1 MEGMTDLQ
9 FKVFIKL
16 ILELLKSSKDLED
29 ATEKIKD
36 LLNEIQ
42 QSKLQNNYM
51 KQVEIKQIHY

>member
-29 ATEKIKD
+29 ATEKIKN

-42 QSKLQNNYM
+42 
-51 KQVEIKQIHY
+51 

>member
-42 QSKLQNNYM
+42 
-51 KQVEIKQIHY
+51 

>member
-29 ATEKIKD
+29 ATEKIKN
-36 LLNEIQ
+36 LLNEFQ
-42 QSKLQNNYM
+42 
-51 KQVEIKQIHY
+51 

>member
-16 ILELLKSSKDLED
+16 ILKLLKSSKDLED
-29 ATEKIKD
+29 ATEKIKN

-42 QSKLQNNYM
+42 
-51 KQVEIKQIHY
+51 

>member
-16 ILELLKSSKDLED
+16 ILELLKSSKDLEE
-29 ATEKIKD
+29 AKSKIKA

-42 QSKLQNNYM
+42 
-51 KQVEIKQIHY
+51 

>member
-42 QSKLQNNYM
+42 QSKLQNNQM

>member
-29 ATEKIKD
+29 ATEKIKN

-42 QSKLQNNYM
+42 QNKSQN
-51 KQVEIKQIHY
+51 IIG

>member
-29 ATEKIKD
+29 ATETIKD

-42 QSKLQNNYM
+42 
-51 KQVEIKQIHY
+51 

>member
-9 FKVFIKL
+9 FKVFMKL

-42 QSKLQNNYM
+42 
-51 KQVEIKQIHY
+51 

>member
-42 QSKLQNNYM
+42 QNKSQNNWM
-51 KQVEIKQIHY
+51 KQVETKQIHY

>member
-16 ILELLKSSKDLED
+16 ILELIKSSKDLED
-29 ATEKIKD
+29 ATEKIKN

-42 QSKLQNNYM
+42 
-51 KQVEIKQIHY
+51 